1 MNTPMQIPRP
11 PLAQLEA
18 RAQWITLLAIS
29 VALHVFEAALPNLGP
44 WFKPGLANIVV
55 LIALAQMGPKAA
67 VTLAIGRVVIG
78 SFMIGTL
85 ATPTFV
91 MSFSGAI
98 AATAVMLVAW
108 RLIPGISLVGISLLA
123 AIAHMTAQFAVAE
136 TLFIQQAVLYYLL
149 PPMLLL
155 SCTTGWLNGV
165 LAAWLVPRLK
175 GWL

>member
-1 MNTPMQIPRP
+1 MNTPMRIPRP

-98 AATAVMLVAW
+98 AATTVMLVVW

-123 AIAHMTAQFAVAE
+123 AIAHMTAQFVVAE